1 VSETHPLECELPLL
15 GTRTYLHGTT
25 LFDALMKHVP
35 EAATV
40 SFTISQRID
49 SDRVAFI
56 FHPAEYQQGDGV
68 HAKLAWRRDATSGL
82 IAVKPLPSSMS
93 PRRAPYD
100 ESLVTRA
107 LVRGDQSVTL
117 DKATTFSFVTTL
129 IPMFKVLLGNCV
141 DTTKAGQWMFTR
153 LDATP
158 PTDEL
163 FLPLCLKFKG
173 MIGNSLARSTIEC
186 RGGSIGS
193 LYFSWVPAT
202 RALMPHKAD
211 G

>member
-1 VSETHPLECELPLL
+1 
-15 GTRTYLHGTT
+15 
-25 LFDALMKHVP
+25 MKHVP
-35 EAATV
+35 AAAAV

-56 FHPAEYQQGDGV
+56 IHLGKDQQEDGI
-68 HAKLAWRRDATSGL
+68 HAKLVWHQDTSSGL
-82 IAVKPLPSSMS
+82 IAVKPLPSTTA
-93 PRRAPYD
+93 PRRVAYD
-100 ESLVTRA
+100 ESLVASA

-117 DKATTFSFVTTL
+117 EKATPFSFVATI
-129 IPMFKVLLGNCV
+129 IPMFKVLLANCV
-141 DTTKAGQWMFTR
+141 DMAKAGQWMFTR

-158 PTDEL
+158 PTGE
-163 FLPLCLKFKG
+163 FLPLCLKFNG
-173 MIGNSLARSTIEC
+173 MIGHSLARSNIEC

-202 RALMPHKAD
+202 LGLQTDRAN

>member
-1 VSETHPLECELPLL
+1 MSEIHPLVCELPLL

-35 EAATV
+35 EAAAV

-56 FHPAEYQQGDGV
+56 IQPGKDQQEDGV
-68 HAKLAWRRDATSGL
+68 HAKLAWHRGASSGV
-82 IAVKPLPSSMS
+82 IAVKPLPSSTA
-93 PRRAPYD
+93 PPRAPYD
-100 ESLVTRA
+100 ESIVARA

-117 DKATTFSFVTTL
+117 EKATHFSFIATL
-129 IPMFKVLLGNCV
+129 IPMFKVLSANCV
-141 DTTKAGQWMFTR
+141 DMAKAGQWMFTR
-153 LDATP
+153 LDVTP
-158 PTDEL
+158 PTGE
-163 FLPLCLKFKG
+163 FLPLCLKLNG

-202 RALMPHKAD
+202 HSAP
-211 G
+211 